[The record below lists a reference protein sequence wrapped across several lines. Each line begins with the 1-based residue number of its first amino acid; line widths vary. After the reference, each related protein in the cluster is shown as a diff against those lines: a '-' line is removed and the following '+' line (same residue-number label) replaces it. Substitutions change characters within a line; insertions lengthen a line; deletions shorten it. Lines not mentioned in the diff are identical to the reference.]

1 MRYSKNRIVC
11 PVIEL
16 FGEFCCATHHPWVTG
31 DREIEDFLNRVLK
44 FKTRGRCKRFW
55 GFQRNEA
62 QGVVQMGSGEVV
74 LIKRATR
81 EREYTEHILENDAK
95 KATHKHEYTEYIL
108 ENEAV
113 IKTRQVILDDTVEF
127 TLHLYLPG
135 EEAPACWWSVD
146 KNGSE
151 TKKGH
156 VPFQKKFDGGNAD
169 YFPQ

>member
-16 FGEFCCATHHPWVTG
+16 FGEFCCAIHHPWVTG

-74 LIKRATR
+74 LIKKATR
-81 EREYTEHILENDAK
+81 ER
-95 KATHKHEYTEYIL
+95 EYTEYIL

-113 IKTRQVILDDTVEF
+113 IKTRQVIRDDTVEF

-135 EEAPACWWSVD
+135 EKSPACWWSVD

-156 VPFQKKFDGGNAD
+156 VPFQKKFDGSNAD